1 MKKSSKTNSATI
13 MSPAGDD
20 IYQDATELPS
30 PCTSDISTS
39 VHVSIHIT
47 ALSSGPFFSL
57 LFFICSYSFMK
68 MPYYFTLKC
77 HLRVKIHNFF
87 LTRFPRSDFM
97 QNLLCKS
104 REHVAKQP
112 SRNDHSC

>member
-20 IYQDATELPS
+20 IYQDAT

-39 VHVSIHIT
+39 VHVSIHII

-57 LFFICSYSFMK
+57 HFFICSYSFMK

-77 HLRVKIHNFF
+77 HLGVKIHNFF
-87 LTRFPRSDFM
+87 LTRFARSDLM

-104 REHVAKQP
+104 TEHVAKHLN
-112 SRNDHSC
+112 S

>member
-20 IYQDATELPS
+20 IYQDAT

-39 VHVSIHIT
+39 VHVSIHII

-57 LFFICSYSFMK
+57 HFFYLLLLFHENALLFHSK
-68 MPYYFTLKC
+68 MSSRRKNTQFFP
-77 HLRVKIHNFF
+77 HSLRS
-87 LTRFPRSDFM
+87 LRF
-97 QNLLCKS
+97 NAKS
-104 REHVAKQP
+104 
-112 SRNDHSC
+112 SM